1 MNKDFKMTHNEKMQE
16 IDLKVKMYE
25 NIIFSKK
32 EINYPLILEEKFW
45 KKILF
50 IQAISFSLIILFIN
64 LFHTFAIKNGY
75 VIFIAC
81 FFITI
86 MLTISLK
93 DKIYIKKIIEE
104 KERYNNIKDNL
115 SRLDD
120 KKFADIIK
128 YFEYNKFNEEDYGLS
143 ELKEFLIKN
152 MNDN

>member
-1 MNKDFKMTHNEKMQE
+1 MISDEKMQE

-32 EINYPLILEEKFW
+32 EINYPLILEEKFL
-45 KKILF
+45 KKILLA
-50 IQAISFSLIILFIN
+50 QTLLFSLMILLIN
-64 LFHTFAIKNGY
+64 LFNVLALETGY
-75 VIFIAC
+75 ITLIA
-81 FFITI
+81 FFLISIISTI
-86 MLTISLK
+86 LLK
-93 DKIYIKKIIEE
+93 EKIYIKKIVNE
-104 KERYNNIKDNL
+104 KERYGNIKDNI

-120 KKFADIIK
+120 KKFTDIIK

>member
-1 MNKDFKMTHNEKMQE
+1 MISDEKMQE

-32 EINYPLILEEKFW
+32 EINYPLILEEKFL
-45 KKILF
+45 KKILLA
-50 IQAISFSLIILFIN
+50 QTLLFSLMILLIN
-64 LFHTFAIKNGY
+64 LFNVLALETGY
-75 VIFIAC
+75 ITLIA
-81 FFITI
+81 FFLISIISTI
-86 MLTISLK
+86 LLK
-93 DKIYIKKIIEE
+93 EKIYIKKIVNE
-104 KERYNNIKDNL
+104 KERYGNIKDNI

>member
-1 MNKDFKMTHNEKMQE
+1 MTHNEKMQE

>member
-1 MNKDFKMTHNEKMQE
+1 MISDEKMQE

-32 EINYPLILEEKFW
+32 EINYPLILEEKFL
-45 KKILF
+45 KKILLA
-50 IQAISFSLIILFIN
+50 QTLLFSLMILLIN
-64 LFHTFAIKNGY
+64 LFNVLALETGY
-75 VIFIAC
+75 ITLIA
-81 FFITI
+81 FFLISIISTI
-86 MLTISLK
+86 LLK
-93 DKIYIKKIIEE
+93 EKIYIKKIVNK
-104 KERYNNIKDNL
+104 KERYGNIKDNI

>member
-1 MNKDFKMTHNEKMQE
+1 MISDEKMQE

-25 NIIFSKK
+25 NIILSKK
-32 EINYPLILEEKFW
+32 EINYPLILEEKFL
-45 KKILF
+45 KKILLA
-50 IQAISFSLIILFIN
+50 QTLLFSLMILLIN
-64 LFHTFAIKNGY
+64 LFNVLALETGY
-75 VIFIAC
+75 ITLIA
-81 FFITI
+81 FFLISIISTI
-86 MLTISLK
+86 LLK
-93 DKIYIKKIIEE
+93 EKIYIKKIVNE
-104 KERYNNIKDNL
+104 KERYGNIKDNI

>member
-1 MNKDFKMTHNEKMQE
+1 MTHNEKMQE

-25 NIIFSKK
+25 NIIFPKK

-45 KKILF
+45 KKVLF
-50 IQAISFSLIILFIN
+50 IQALFFSLIILFIN

-86 MLTISLK
+86 MSTISLK

-104 KERYNNIKDNL
+104 KERYGNIKDNIGQ
-115 SRLDD
+115 LDD

>member
-1 MNKDFKMTHNEKMQE
+1 MTHNEKMQE

-32 EINYPLILEEKFW
+32 EINYPLILEENFW
-45 KKILF
+45 KKVLF

-86 MLTISLK
+86 ILTISLK
-93 DKIYIKKIIEE
+93 DRIYIKKIIKE
-104 KERYNNIKDNL
+104 KERYYNIKSNL
-115 SRLDD
+115 DRLDD
-120 KKFADIIK
+120 EKFADIKK

>member
-1 MNKDFKMTHNEKMQE
+1 MTHNEKMQE

-25 NIIFSKK
+25 NIIFPKK

-45 KKILF
+45 KKVLF
-50 IQAISFSLIILFIN
+50 IQALFFSLIILFIN

-75 VIFIAC
+75 VIFISC

-86 MLTISLK
+86 MSTISLK

-104 KERYNNIKDNL
+104 KERYGNIKDNL
-115 SRLDD
+115 GRLDD

>member
-1 MNKDFKMTHNEKMQE
+1 MISDEKMQE

-32 EINYPLILEEKFW
+32 EINYPLILEEKFL
-45 KKILF
+45 KKILLA
-50 IQAISFSLIILFIN
+50 QTLLFSLMILLIN
-64 LFHTFAIKNGY
+64 LFNVLALETGY
-75 VIFIAC
+75 ITLIA
-81 FFITI
+81 FFLISIISTI
-86 MLTISLK
+86 LLK
-93 DKIYIKKIIEE
+93 DKIYIKKIVNE
-104 KERYNNIKDNL
+104 KERYGNIKDNI

>member
-1 MNKDFKMTHNEKMQE
+1 MISDEKMQE

-32 EINYPLILEEKFW
+32 EINYPLILEEKFL
-45 KKILF
+45 KKILLA
-50 IQAISFSLIILFIN
+50 QTLLFSLMILLIN
-64 LFHTFAIKNGY
+64 LFNVLALETGY
-75 VIFIAC
+75 ITLIA
-81 FFITI
+81 FFLISIISTI
-86 MLTISLK
+86 LLK
-93 DKIYIKKIIEE
+93 EKIYIKKIVNE
-104 KERYNNIKDNL
+104 KERYGNIKDNI

-128 YFEYNKFNEEDYGLS
+128 YFNEEDYGLS